1 VAEEEG
7 VAKAPVAMKRQ
18 IAPLQDLRSLWRLW
32 RVVRRLRPALVNFG
46 TAKAGLLMGIVSW
59 AARVPCRVYTVHGL
73 RLETTRGM
81 KRWILVRTE
90 RIACRCAQQ
99 VICVSESVRERVLE
113 LGLAKKEQTVVL
125 GAGSFNGVD
134 ADRFA
139 PTPELVNAGERL
151 RRELGIPPE
160 APVIGF
166 VGRFTKDKGVPEL
179 IEAFSSLR
187 RRFSEL
193 RLLVLG
199 RFDDTDPVPETTR
212 RFLLSD
218 PGIVNAGYAEDI
230 SPYYQAMDVLALPT
244 YREGFPTVALEASA
258 AGKPV
263 VATRATG
270 AVDAVADGIT
280 GLLVPVGDVQA
291 LTEALGR
298 LLADPELAGRMG
310 RAGQERVRRD
320 YSRERIWQELAA
332 LYRGL
337 LKERAGLACRESGL
351 KRGRR

>member
-1 VAEEEG
+1 
-7 VAKAPVAMKRQ
+7 
-18 IAPLQDLRSLWRLW
+18 
-32 RVVRRLRPALVNFG
+32 
-46 TAKAGLLMGIVSW
+46 
-59 AARVPCRVYTVHGL
+59 
-73 RLETTRGM
+73 M